1 MLSVEGIDV
10 FYGKIQALSD
20 VSLEVGDHEIVSVI
34 GSNGA
39 GKSTTL
45 KTIIG
50 LNHIKKGTIRYGD
63 EIISNRKA
71 HKAVGDGIVYV
82 PEGREIFPDMTVL
95 ENLEMGAYSRKY
107 SQQEMQEQ
115 LDYVYQLYPIL
126 KNRMKQKAGTLSG
139 GEQQMLAIARGL
151 MSKPRLLLL
160 DEPSL
165 GLAPVIVDE
174 MFETIVRINKELGT
188 PIVIVEQNA
197 FMAMSISDRTYV
209 LENGRIVNSGKSSEL
224 LKSPAIIQA
233 YLGGEKN

>member
-1 MLSVEGIDV
+1 MLNVKNIDV
-10 FYGKIQALSD
+10 YYGKIQALFN

-50 LNHIKKGTIRYGD
+50 LNRVKNGSIEYCGK
-63 EIISNRKA
+63 IISNRKP
-71 HKAVGDGIVYV
+71 HKSVGDGIVYI
-82 PEGREIFPDMTVL
+82 PEGREVFPDMTVS
-95 ENLEMGAYSRKY
+95 ENLEMGAYSTKF
-107 SQQEMQEQ
+107 SQTELNKQF
-115 LDYVYQLYPIL
+115 DYVYDLYPRL
-126 KNRMKQKAGTLSG
+126 KERMKQKAGTLSG

-151 MSKPRLLLL
+151 MSKPKLILL

-174 MFETIVRINKELGT
+174 MFATITRINKENGT
-188 PIVIVEQNA
+188 PIMIVEQNA

-209 LENGRIVNSGKSSEL
+209 LENGHIVNSGDSEKL
-224 LKSPAIIQA
+224 LESPTIKKA
-233 YLGGEKN
+233 YLGG